1 LGEGAEPV
9 KRLAALAL
17 ALFSGGLF
25 AQAYPEKPVRLLL
38 TFAAGGQADIL
49 ARSVTE
55 RMRASFGEPVIVE
68 PRPGA
73 GGNLAMEA
81 VAKAPADG
89 YTLVFGTPAVAI
101 NGALYKKLGYDPLKD
116 LVPLSLAAWGP
127 YIVYASGALPVNN
140 IAELLAYAKARPGQL
155 NYASVGVGSG
165 THLTAVLFTIAAGVN
180 MSHVPYKGIQQA
192 APELV
197 SGDVHLTFNAYGPL
211 AQFVQSGKIKMLA
224 TTAPQRIKALP
235 DLPTVSES
243 LPGFEAAGWY
253 GFFAPA
259 GTPRPVLGKL
269 NAEIVK
275 AVSSPDLSARIENLG
290 LVPAPQSLEEAA
302 RFVAAEAVK
311 WTRAVKAAGASAD

>member
-1 LGEGAEPV
+1 M
-9 KRLAALAL
+9 KRVAAVAL
-17 ALFSGGLF
+17 SLLSTVLF
-25 AQAYPEKPVRLLL
+25 AQTYPEKPVRLYL
-38 TFAAGGQADIL
+38 TFATGGQADIL

-55 RMRASFGEPVIVE
+55 RMRASFGQPVIVE

-81 VAKAPADG
+81 VAKGPADG

-101 NGALYKKLGYDPLKD
+101 NGALYKKLAYDPLKE
-116 LVPLSLAAWGP
+116 LVPVSLAAWGP
-127 YIVYASGALPVNN
+127 YIVYASGALPANN
-140 IAELLAYAKARPGQL
+140 IAELVAYAKARPGKL

-165 THLTAVLFTIAAGVN
+165 THLTAVLFTLAAGVE

-235 DLPTVSES
+235 DLPTVAES

-259 GTPRPVLGKL
+259 GTPRPVLEKL
-269 NAEIVK
+269 NSEIR
-275 AVSSPDLSARIENLG
+275 VSASCRRRSRSTRRRALSPR
-290 LVPAPQSLEEAA
+290 
-302 RFVAAEAVK
+302 R
-311 WTRAVKAAGASAD
+311 R